1 MTPYGLYV
9 VSTYLSGGTLAH
21 GITYE
26 RVCYLYMCLYLK
38 KGCYIFIHGN
48 NRDSRLLVL
57 FLGG

>member
-26 RVCYLYMCLYLK
+26 RVCYLYMCIYLK
-38 KGCYIFIHGN
+38 KGVTYSYMAIIMIH
-48 NRDSRLLVL
+48 DC
-57 FLGG
+57 